1 MHRGAATLP
10 RGFND
15 AFQVQVRVS
24 AADAGAPYTKGRET
38 VALGPARAAHSYLNL
53 ERIVEA
59 ARQRRCTAVPPGGG
73 VVSVNPRFA

>member
-1 MHRGAATLP
+1 MADYTGFRRIMIANRGEVAERVARTCERLGVTP
-10 RGFND
+10 VL
-15 AFQVQVRVS
+15 AVS

-59 ARQRRCTAVPPGGG
+59 ARQRRCTA
-73 VVSVNPRFA
+73 